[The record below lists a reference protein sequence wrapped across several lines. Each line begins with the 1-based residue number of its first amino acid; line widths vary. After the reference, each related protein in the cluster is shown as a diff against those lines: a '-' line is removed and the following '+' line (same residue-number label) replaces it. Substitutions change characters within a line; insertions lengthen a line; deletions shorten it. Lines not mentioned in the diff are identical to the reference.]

1 MEKKRYIIEL
11 GHPKHYHMFKGFIRH
26 YREQGREVT
35 VLARNKDVLLKL
47 LEADDCRY
55 TKFGPYKD
63 GLLNKLLITPL
74 LLVNYLFILL
84 KTRPHVVFSKASP
97 YASFFSKLFRFNH
110 VIFPDSDGFKSN
122 DILMK
127 YARVIVTPSN
137 YNNDYGEK
145 HKKVDGF
152 FENLYL
158 HPNRFSPDPDVPR
171 RYQINPDERY
181 TVIRFVGWGAHHD
194 GSDSGF
200 THEEKL
206 NLVKTLS
213 SFGPVYITSEKPL
226 HADLEPYRLK
236 INPED
241 IHHVLY
247 HASLYIGDSQTMAT
261 EASLLGVPSIRT
273 NSFVGDQDMSNFKL
287 LEHEYG
293 LLFNFSDTK
302 KAIAKAEELI
312 SSDHYKIDWQEK
324 RQNYYNKDREFFQ
337 QVLDIVEET

>member
-1 MEKKRYIIEL
+1 MPNKRYIIEL

-26 YREQGREVT
+26 YREKGNKVT

-55 TKFGPYKD
+55 TKFGPYTD
-63 GLLNKLLITPL
+63 GLLNKLFITPL
-74 LLVNYLFILL
+74 LLANYFFILL
-84 KTRPHVVFSKASP
+84 KARPHVVFSKASP

-181 TVIRFVGWGAHHD
+181 TVGIYTDEDHCVKAVFTGRKVRRF
-194 GSDSGF
+194 
-200 THEEKL
+200 
-206 NLVKTLS
+206 
-213 SFGPVYITSEKPL
+213 P
-226 HADLEPYRLK
+226 AD
-236 INPED
+236 
-241 IHHVLY
+241 
-247 HASLYIGDSQTMAT
+247 IGDNIVGESCT
-261 EASLLGVPSIRT
+261 VPETNIGNSIR
-273 NSFVGDQDMSNFKL
+273 
-287 LEHEYG
+287 
-293 LLFNFSDTK
+293 
-302 KAIAKAEELI
+302 
-312 SSDHYKIDWQEK
+312 
-324 RQNYYNKDREFFQ
+324 
-337 QVLDIVEET
+337 IVEELQYSGIAEFEYKKDAVTGEYKLIEINPRSWSWI